1 MPDPRAEDAGA
12 GREFAGREVACAS
25 GWYGVLTPLPSATAV
40 ALTAGVAFSLLT
52 PRSGAKEAERLA
64 AVFDARKG
72 M

>member
-1 MPDPRAEDAGA
+1 M
-12 GREFAGREVACAS
+12 
-25 GWYGVLTPLPSATAV
+25 PSATAV
-40 ALTAGVAFSLLT
+40 SLTAGVAFSLLT